1 MGEKLKKQLSI
12 ITTFILIA
20 MNAAIT
26 SYIIGG
32 VLGAILGTISIIPIT
47 LRLFVFLRYLWRTLF
62 SRKKEKPSETKLT
75 RIPSLPPS
83 EELYEKLL
91 NGSDRQT
98 LENNINSLMKQGLSR
113 EEAIYK
119 LALSDQ

>member
-1 MGEKLKKQLSI
+1 MVKKLKEKLSI
-12 ITTFILIA
+12 ITTFTLIV
-20 MNAAIT
+20 MNAAIAG
-26 SYIIGG
+26 YMVGG
-32 VLGAILGTISIIPIT
+32 FLGAILGTISVIPIT
-47 LRLFVFLRYLWRTLF
+47 WCLFVFLRYLWRTLF

-91 NGSDRQT
+91 NGMDRHT
-98 LENNINSLMKQGLSR
+98 LDNNINSLMKQGLSR

-119 LALSDQ
+119 LALGDQ

>member
-1 MGEKLKKQLSI
+1 MVKKLKKKLSI
-12 ITTFILIA
+12 ITTFTLIV
-20 MNAAIT
+20 MNAAIVG
-26 SYIIGG
+26 YIIGG
-32 VLGAILGTISIIPIT
+32 FLGAILGTISIIPIT
-47 LRLFVFLRYLWRTLF
+47 LCLFVFLRYLWRTPF

-98 LENNINSLMKQGLSR
+98 LENKINSIMKQGLRR

-119 LALSDQ
+119 LALGDQ